1 MYKQTVIS
9 PAISGPCD
17 WPSRPRPARATMLA
31 RVHYL
36 VEETPWDREALK
48 LEKWLDRICW
58 FSIAIAVLYFLPV
71 AFSICT
77 R

>member
-1 MYKQTVIS
+1 MHKQTIIS
-9 PAISGPCD
+9 NAIPNTCE
-17 WPSRPRPARATMLA
+17 WPARPMWVPMLE
-31 RVHYL
+31 RIRYL

-48 LEKWLDRICW
+48 LERWLDRICW
-58 FSIAIAVLYFLPV
+58 LSITVAVLYFLPV